1 MTTTPAPIRVQSPAV
16 PLCDLGRIQALM
28 KAAEVDLICG
38 KEDNALYYLSGH
50 YSDSTLCHFYDD
62 WACALVPA
70 NPQVPAA
77 LLIQEYDLAYQVTKP
92 TWLPE
97 LRVYGSSWSS
107 AGTLLSD
114 IQAGRGIETEL
125 RKPLRAAYERTRAT
139 RQADLAEAVQA
150 YVREHFGDR
159 RIRIACD
166 DMRYHAK
173 LKEKLGDKVEVID
186 ALPLL
191 RRIRAVKTQAEIAL
205 LTKAAQ
211 INAKALQTAAT
222 AIHPGAP
229 WGAMVQAYRQSLA
242 ISGAKPLG
250 ERGMLFNSGP
260 DGSFVLDHDY
270 VEQKTF
276 TLGETVVMDAI
287 CEYRLYRADM
297 ARTAV
302 IGAASAEQRR
312 MFAAVGKALE
322 EAESMMRA
330 GTHTSAITQHAA
342 QVMSACGF
350 RPELTT
356 LTMHPIGLQVFD
368 YTESRH
374 ESEGWTLESDSVV
387 NFEVFYRD
395 SEYGGVHLED
405 SVLISATGARPLAP
419 EPRDLLEL
427 H

>member
-1 MTTTPAPIRVQSPAV
+1 MTHDPSTIRVQSPAV
-16 PLCDLGRIQALM
+16 PLCDLGRIQAFM

-38 KEDNALYYLSGH
+38 KEDSSLYYLSGH

-70 NPQVPAA
+70 DAQVPAA

-97 LRVYGSSWSS
+97 LRVYGSPWSS

-114 IQAGRGIETEL
+114 ILAGRGIETEL
-125 RKPLRAAYERTRAT
+125 RRPLRALYERTRGSC
-139 RQADLAEAVQA
+139 QPDLAHAVQT
-150 YVREHFGDR
+150 YVREHFGSR
-159 RIRIACD
+159 RLRIACD
-166 DMRYHAK
+166 DLRYHAT
-173 LKEKLGDKVEVID
+173 LKEKLGDRVEVID
-186 ALPLL
+186 ARPLL
-191 RRIRAVKTQAEIAL
+191 RRIRAVKTPSEIAL

-211 INAKALQTAAT
+211 INAKALRAAGA
-222 AIHPGAP
+222 AIHAGAP
-229 WGAMVQAYRQSLA
+229 WGDMVQGYRQSLA
-242 ISGAKPLG
+242 CSGAKPLG

-276 TLGETVVMDAI
+276 VVGDTVVMDAI

-302 IGAASAEQRR
+302 IGEASAAQRN
-312 MFAAVGKALE
+312 MFAAVCKTLE
-322 EAESMMRA
+322 EAESMMRT
-330 GTHTSAITQHAA
+330 GTHTSAITAHAA

-368 YTESRH
+368 YAEPSH
-374 ESEGWTLESDSVV
+374 ESQGWTLESDSVV

-395 SEYGGVHLED
+395 SAYGGVHLED
-405 SVLISATGARPLAP
+405 SVLIGPNGAKPLVA

-427 H
+427 R

>member
-1 MTTTPAPIRVQSPAV
+1 MTHNPLAIHVQSPAA
-16 PLCDLGRIQALM
+16 PLSDKDRI
-28 KAAEVDLICG
+28 AAFMRAADVDLICG
-38 KEDNALYYLSGH
+38 KEDSALYYLSGH

-62 WACALVPA
+62 WACALIPA

-97 LRVYGSSWSS
+97 LRVYGSPWSS
-107 AGTLLSD
+107 AGTLLND

-125 RKPLRAAYERTRAT
+125 RQPIRDLYERTRSS
-139 RQADLAEAVQA
+139 RQGDLSAAVRA
-150 YVREHFGDR
+150 YVREHFGAR

-173 LKEKLGDKVEVID
+173 LRESLGDQVEVID

-191 RRIRAVKTQAEIAL
+191 RRIRAVKTKNEIAL

-211 INAKALQTAAT
+211 INAKALEAASA
-222 AIHPGAP
+222 AIHIGSP
-229 WGAMVQAYRQSLA
+229 WGDMVQAYRQSLA
-242 ISGAKPLG
+242 ASGAKPLG

-276 TLGETVVMDAI
+276 AAGDAVVMDAI

-302 IGAASAEQRR
+302 LGTASAEQRR
-312 MFAAVGKALE
+312 MFAAVRQTLE

-330 GTHTSAITQHAA
+330 GTHTSAITKRAA
-342 QVMSACGF
+342 QVIEACGY
-350 RPELTT
+350 RSELTT

-374 ESEGWTLESDSVV
+374 ESDGWTLESDSIV

-395 SEYGGVHLED
+395 SEFGGVHLED
-405 SVLISATGARPLAP
+405 SVLISPSGATPLVHAP
-419 EPRDLLEL
+419 REL
-427 H
+427 IELS